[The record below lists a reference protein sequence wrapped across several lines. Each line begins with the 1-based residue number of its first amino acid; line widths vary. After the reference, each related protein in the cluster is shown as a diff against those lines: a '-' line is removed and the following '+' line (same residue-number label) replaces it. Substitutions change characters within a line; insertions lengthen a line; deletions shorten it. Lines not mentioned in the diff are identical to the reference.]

1 MLGFSILGIF
11 ERFDFF
17 HHCPPE
23 ELAEALCREE
33 LGRMEDCVL
42 KKVGKPCQRFVIV
55 IVVIVILLK
64 KVGQSCQKFAIVIVV
79 IAILLKKMGQ
89 PCQKFVIHI
98 VVIVIL
104 LKKAGQPCQR
114 FHC

>member
-1 MLGFSILGIF
+1 MLGLSILGIF

-42 KKVGKPCQRFVIV
+42 KK
-55 IVVIVILLK
+55 
-64 KVGQSCQKFAIVIVV
+64 
-79 IAILLKKMGQ
+79 MG
-89 PCQKFVIHI
+89 
-98 VVIVIL
+98 
-104 LKKAGQPCQR
+104 
-114 FHC
+114 

>member
-11 ERFDFF
+11 ERFEFF

-42 KKVGKPCQRFVIV
+42 KKMGQPCQRFVIV

-64 KVGQSCQKFAIVIVV
+64 KVGQPCQRFVIV
-79 IAILLKKMGQ
+79 IAILLKKVGQ
-89 PCQKFVIHI
+89 LCQRF
-98 VVIVIL
+98 VIVIAVIVFF
-104 LKKAGQPCQR
+104 LKKVG
-114 FHC
+114 